1 MKNYGK
7 LATGLIVAWFIFAL
21 SASALYLFKND
32 SHRIGVGV
40 GIAALVPIV
49 LFSLWFAVSQRFRQF
64 TLSVNPTILTAAQAW
79 RIIGFT
85 FVLPGGSR
93 RPSGVFALPAGYG
106 DMAIGVTAAFV
117 AWMLANPSHR
127 NSFVLWQVLGI
138 MDLVLAVTFSRARR
152 LHSVPA
158 AALWPVST
166 SR

>member
-32 SHRIGVGV
+32 SNRIGVGV
-40 GIAALVPIV
+40 GIAALAPIV

-85 FVLPGGSR
+85 FGCVRGLDARQS
-93 RPSGVFALPAGYG
+93 RPS
-106 DMAIGVTAAFV
+106 
-117 AWMLANPSHR
+117 
-127 NSFVLWQVLGI
+127 Q
-138 MDLVLAVTFSRARR
+138 
-152 LHSVPA
+152 
-158 AALWPVST
+158 
-166 SR
+166 